1 MLLTLLSGDKIW
13 HQGLKVD
20 WNVESEWK
28 IFKNLIHINIKS
40 LLPEDVEIRNIA
52 KWSNT
57 TGIIMYKISY
67 SILYTKA
74 IIDKCNL

>member
-1 MLLTLLSGDKIW
+1 MLLILLFGDKIW

-20 WNVESEWK
+20 WNVKSGWK

-40 LLPEDVEIRNIA
+40 LLPEDAEIRNIA
-52 KWSNT
+52 KWSST
-57 TGIIMYKISY
+57 AGIIMSKFSY